1 MTKRDYRRALE
12 TAKRELHNLLT
23 KRAEIDKRIG
33 KLKTTIDHLGM
44 LCGDER
50 SPIAQNLS
58 SSASSIGITEL
69 IRLALKN
76 STEPMKPTEVAHQ
89 VHAWRPDLDKNH
101 NLLAS
106 THTVLKRL
114 VKGGEAQEV
123 PALGRKKAYKWISD
137 VSRVLEGVH
146 YDKGR
151 GFSE

>member
-1 MTKRDYRRALE
+1 MSKKDYRRAFQ

-23 KRAEIDKRIG
+23 KREEIDKRIG
-33 KLKTTIDHLGM
+33 KLTTTIDHLGK
-44 LCGDER
+44 LCGDK
-50 SPIAQNLS
+50 SNPIAQDLF
-58 SSASSIGITEL
+58 SSARSMGITEL
-69 IRLALKN
+69 IRLALKH
-76 STEPMKPTEVAHQ
+76 SIEPMRPTEVAHQ
-89 VHAWRPDLDKNH
+89 VRVWRPNLDQNH

-123 PALGRKKAYKWISD
+123 PALGRKKAYRWISD
-137 VSRVLEGVH
+137 ISRVLEGVH